1 MTSEI
6 STQISAALLRGT
18 SAVEGKTKSAVAPAE
33 VVAPA
38 ENAQKSAANDN
49 LAKTEEKATASPR
62 ENVPKEEVN
71 QAIDEIKQQMSDI
84 GRKINFSV
92 DEDLNI
98 VIIKVVN
105 KDTEEIVRQLPSE
118 EVVEIARNIQ
128 ENKGLIFQEK
138 V

>member
-6 STQISAALLRGT
+6 STQISAVLSRGT
-18 SAVEGKTKSAVAPAE
+18 SAVETKTKSAVAPTE

-38 ENAQKSAANDN
+38 ENTQKSTANDN
-49 LAKTEEKATASPR
+49 LAKTEEKATTSPR
-62 ENVPKEEVN
+62 ENVAKDEVN
-71 QAIDEIKQQMSDI
+71 QAIKEIKQQMSDI

-105 KDTEEIVRQLPSE
+105 KDTEEVVRQLPSE

>member
-6 STQISAALLRGT
+6 STQISTALLRGT
-18 SAVEGKTKSAVAPAE
+18 SAVESKTKSTVMPTE

-38 ENAQKSAANDN
+38 ENTRKSATNDN
-49 LAKTEEKATASPR
+49 LAKTEEKATTSPR
-62 ENVPKEEVN
+62 ENVPKDEVN
-71 QAIDEIKQQMSDI
+71 QAINEIKQQMSDI